1 MKLRIATFNVE
12 NLFRRPKVMNFASW
26 SEGQPYLD
34 DYAKLTNLLNRET
47 YSAQDKK
54 AILKLLSKHKL
65 TAARPS
71 HRYFEL
77 RSLRGRLLERPKG
90 KPPRVVANGRGDW
103 LGWLEL
109 KNEAIADPAIVNTAR
124 VIAEVNAD
132 IIVLV
137 EVENRPTLERFHDQM
152 LMPQLAAIGAAPYP
166 NNMVI
171 DGNDSRGIDVGILSR
186 HPIVRMRSH
195 ITDRTD
201 GNTVFSRDCPEYY
214 IDIGQGRELVI
225 LPNHFASKGSDRT
238 GERRRVQSARAR
250 EIYQTLRASHAVAAD
265 RSARRHG
272 PAPIQRLSGHLSACH
287 RRGKNRLSAALAR
300 ADQAG
305 DARGRRAARLLR
317 AHQMGVVR
325 QHHQGNQGPLPGLGS
340 PLSVGRARFVTLIV
354 RRHSCSCGGVIM
366 VFLVAF
372 SPVEP

>member
-54 AILKLLSKHKL
+54 AILKLLNKHKL

-238 GERRRVQSARAR
+238 GERRRVQSARVK
-250 EIYQTLRASHAVAAD
+250 EIYQTLRANHDQVIVAGDLNDHPQGSSLDALLQQTD
-265 RSARRHG
+265 LRDAMGLPQYSG
-272 PAPIQRLSGHLSACH
+272 FPGTFQRATAAEKIDYLLLSP
-287 RRGKNRLSAALAR
+287 ALAR
-300 ADQAG
+300 RVTRVDVERRGYYAPTKWASFDNITKETKDRYQAS
-305 DARGRRAARLLR
+305 D
-317 AHQMGVVR
+317 
-325 QHHQGNQGPLPGLGS
+325 HHCLWAELD
-340 PLSVGRARFVTLIV
+340 L
-354 RRHSCSCGGVIM
+354 
-366 VFLVAF
+366 
-372 SPVEP
+372 